1 MLSKYCLIVATF
13 AICQLQSARAIPS
26 SFQWSRAAANHRG
39 GRPPTARTC
48 KNIPGDEGWPTEAAW
63 SQLNDATGGRLI
75 ATKPLANVCHDPDYD
90 SGACRNLEDNWLLPY
105 PHVQD
110 PTSVIAPYFQNQS
123 CDPFTGKDTVCVHG
137 NYPVYAI
144 NATEAAHVQAGVR
157 FARHNNVRLVVKNT
171 GHEHADR
178 RSLLGKSTGLGS
190 LSIWTHNLRS
200 INHIKTYHGDGSSY
214 AGAAV
219 RLGAGVLVGDA
230 MEWADSVG
238 ARVTVG
244 SCPTVGVAGGYTAGG
259 GHGLLTSLYGM
270 AADSV
275 LEWEVVLPNG
285 ELVTAT
291 PHNDHADLYWALS
304 GGGAG
309 TFGIIVSMTTRIYFD
324 GSMVGATFSFDVDS
338 MPSSSHDEFWD
349 TVVAVQSTL
358 GSLVDAG
365 AVAAY
370 AVVAGV
376 FSVYAVA
383 MPGTDVASVE
393 APFVPIISAVQHT
406 GVRLN
411 VTKTAHNGFLD
422 LFNTYLQEAVSTT
435 PQAQISLGRMIP
447 RSLLED
453 NSTAAVV
460 ADAMRFAGDQGFSM
474 SCVAVNGT
482 RKKDVTGFHPNAV
495 FPLWREALLHCIWTQ
510 TWNFSAPWAEM
521 VARQDVL
528 TNVVMPKIEAAT
540 PGGGAYLN
548 EANFEQDQWQENFY
562 GENYRRLIAI
572 KDALDPTGILYA
584 RTAVGSEGWVQDGQ
598 GRLCPV

>member
-1 MLSKYCLIVATF
+1 M
-13 AICQLQSARAIPS
+13 
-26 SFQWSRAAANHRG
+26 
-39 GRPPTARTC
+39 
-48 KNIPGDEGWPTEAAW
+48 
-63 SQLNDATGGRLI
+63 
-75 ATKPLANVCHDPDYD
+75 
-90 SGACRNLEDNWLLPY
+90 
-105 PHVQD
+105 
-110 PTSVIAPYFQNQS
+110 
-123 CDPFTGKDTVCVHG
+123 
-137 NYPVYAI
+137 
-144 NATEAAHVQAGVR
+144 
-157 FARHNNVRLVVKNT
+157 
-171 GHEHADR
+171 
-178 RSLLGKSTGLGS
+178 LGKSTGAGS

-200 INHIKTYHGDGSSY
+200 INHIEIYHRTESSY
-214 AGAAV
+214 TGAAV
-219 RLGAGVLVGDA
+219 RLGAGVLVGEA

-238 ARVTVG
+238 ARIAVG

-275 LEWEVVLPNG
+275 LEWEVVLPDG

-304 GGGAG
+304 GGGAA
-309 TFGIIVSMTTRIYFD
+309 TFGIIVSMTTRIYPD
-324 GSMVGATFSFDVDS
+324 TPMVGATFTFDVS
-338 MPSSSHDEFWD
+338 STANSSHDGFWD
-349 TVVAVQSTL
+349 AIVAVQSTL

-370 AVVAGV
+370 AVAAGV

-383 MPGTDVASVE
+383 MPGTHVASVE
-393 APFVPIISAVQHT
+393 APFAPIVSAAQQA

-411 VTKTAHNGFLD
+411 VTKTAHTGFLD

-435 PQAQISLGRMIP
+435 PQAQITTGRMIP
-447 RSLLED
+447 RCLLE
-453 NSTAAVV
+453 NRSTAVVV
-460 ADAMRFAGDQGFSM
+460 ADAMRSAADEGFTM

-482 RKKDVTGFHPNAV
+482 RKQDVTGSHPNAV

-510 TWNFSAPWAEM
+510 SWNFSAPWAEM

-528 TNVVMPKIEAAT
+528 TSVVMPKIEAAT

-562 GENYRRLIAI
+562 GENYPRLRKI
-572 KDALDPTGILYA
+572 KDALDPRGSLYA
-584 RTAVGSEGWVQDGQ
+584 RTAVGSEDWVQDGQ